1 MRSAQVSERVTGRTD
16 FIDDLT
22 FDGML
27 HGRFV
32 RIAAAHARILGI
44 DASAAA
50 RLPGVVAIFE
60 AGDLTVSGIAPRY
73 GPIVRDQP
81 VLASGTTRYEGEPV
95 ALVVAETEEVAAE
108 AARQVEVRFE
118 VLEPI
123 LTVEDAM
130 SRALLHDPADRPPEQ
145 EGWKQTNVMG
155 EWNFGWGDVD
165 CGVAEST
172 FTIEARYATP
182 FAHHFAI
189 ETHGCIGIPTT
200 DGVRILSS
208 AQHPFIHRRVLA
220 EMLGLPLDAV
230 QVVSSPMGG
239 SFGSKGYPKVEP
251 AAALVAH
258 LLQRPVKI
266 ALTAEEAFAT
276 AQREA
281 SVVTARSGF
290 DADGRLVFQDMA
302 IDFLVGA
309 YADISPRV
317 VAKSG
322 LHALAPYHTPNARIR
337 ARGIFTTTPPTTAFR
352 GFGAVHTAFALEGQM
367 DRAAAAMGRDP
378 VELRLQNMRAKGA
391 RSAYGETPV
400 DGDWPALLRMAATG
414 LGRDLQRPDGV
425 GTGVAMGIKTCIPAT
440 TSTARVRL
448 RQDGTAVV
456 EVGTSEMGQGTP
468 ALMADLAATRMGL
481 GQAQVTVLA
490 GDTFSVPSDALT
502 ASSRSAV
509 HMGNAVLS
517 ACDALLARLAEGERA
532 LPGQDLVAEGSFA
545 AASDDGHPL
554 GGPTPF
560 YEAVAT
566 GVEVRIDRE
575 TGHLSIDRVVHATDA
590 GKVLDRQRATGL
602 DEGGLVMGLGLATAE
617 QLIHA
622 DDGRLLNGSSLDYRI
637 PTIGDRPA
645 HMLSLFQENGDGPG
659 PSGSKGLAEGGIL
672 AIAPALAAAI
682 HDATGVFFDELPIT
696 PERIWRALQAQSDR

>member
-1 MRSAQVSERVTGRTD
+1 MRAAQVSERVVGRTD
-16 FIDDLT
+16 FVDDVVIE
-22 FDGML
+22 GML

-32 RIAAAHARILGI
+32 RLAAAHARILRI

-50 RLPGVVAIFE
+50 RMPGVVRIFE
-60 AGDLTVSGIAPRY
+60 ASDFMVKGAAPTF

-81 VLASGTTRYEGEPV
+81 VLAAATTRYEGEPV
-95 ALVVAETEEVAAE
+95 ALVVGETEAEAAE
-108 AARQVEVRFE
+108 AARHVDVQFE
-118 VLEPI
+118 ALHPI
-123 LTVEDAM
+123 LTVDDAM
-130 SRALLHDPADRPPEQ
+130 NAPPLHDPGDRPPEQ
-145 EGWKQTNVMG
+145 EAWKHSNVMG
-155 EWNFGWGDVD
+155 EWNFGWGDLD
-165 CGVAEST
+165 RGIAESA
-172 FTIEARYATP
+172 FTIEARYSTP

-189 ETHGCIGIPTT
+189 ETHGCVGIPLE
-200 DGVRILSS
+200 GGIRILSS
-208 AQHPFIHRRVLA
+208 AQHPFIHRRVIA
-220 EMLGLPLDAV
+220 EMLGLPLEAV
-230 QVVSSPMGG
+230 QVIASPMGG

-251 AAALVAH
+251 AAALAAQ

-290 DADGRLVFQDMA
+290 DPDGRLLFQDMA

-309 YADISPRV
+309 YSDISPRV
-317 VAKSG
+317 VSKSG

-378 VELRLQNMRAKGA
+378 VELRLQNMRAKGSP
-391 RSAYGETPV
+391 SAHRETPV
-400 DGDWPALLRMAATG
+400 DGDWPGLLRIVADG
-414 LGRDLQRPDGV
+414 LGRDLPRPDGV
-425 GTGVAMGIKTCIPAT
+425 GRGMAMGVKTCIPAT
-440 TSTARVRL
+440 SSTARVRL
-448 RQDGTAVV
+448 RHDGNAVV
-456 EVGTSEMGQGTP
+456 EVGTSEMGQGTT
-468 ALMADLAATRMGL
+468 ALVADLAAARLGL
-481 GQAQVTVLA
+481 RQNQVTVLA
-490 GDTFSVPSDALT
+490 GDTSTVPADALT

-509 HMGNAVLS
+509 HMGNAVLA
-517 ACDALLARLAEGERA
+517 ACDAVMTRLADGEQA
-532 LPGQDLVAEGSFA
+532 VLGQDLVCEGTFSA
-545 AASDDGHPL
+545 PADDEHPL

-575 TGHLSIDRVVHATDA
+575 TGLLSVDRVVHATDA

-602 DEGGLVMGLGLATAE
+602 DEGGLVMGLGLATSE

-622 DDGRLLNGSSLDYRI
+622 EDGRLLNGSSLDYRI

-645 HMLSLFQENGDGPG
+645 QVVSLFQENGDGPG

-682 HDATGVFFDELPIT
+682 HDAIGVFFDELPIT
-696 PERIWRALQAQSDR
+696 PERIWRALQTEPDR

>member
-1 MRSAQVSERVTGRTD
+1 MRAAQVSERVVGRTD
-16 FIDDLT
+16 FVDDVAVE
-22 FDGML
+22 GML

-32 RIAAAHARILGI
+32 RLAAAHARILRI
-44 DASAAA
+44 DATVAA
-50 RLPGVVAIFE
+50 RMPGVVRIFE
-60 AGDLTVSGIAPRY
+60 SDDFMVNGAAPRY

-95 ALVVAETEEVAAE
+95 ALVVAQTEAEAAE
-108 AARQVEVRFE
+108 AARQVSVQFE
-118 VLEPI
+118 ALQPI
-123 LTVEDAM
+123 LTVDDAM
-130 SRALLHDPADRPPEQ
+130 DAPPLHDPAGRPPEQ
-145 EGWKQTNVMG
+145 EAWKHTNVMG
-155 EWNFGWGDVD
+155 EWHFGWGDVD
-165 CGVAEST
+165 RGIAESA
-172 FTIEARYATP
+172 FTIEARYSTP

-189 ETHGCIGIPTT
+189 ETHGCIGIPLA
-200 DGVRILSS
+200 GGIRILSS
-208 AQHPFIHRRVLA
+208 AQHPFIHRRVIA
-220 EMLGLPLDAV
+220 EMLGVPIEAV
-230 QVVSSPMGG
+230 QVISSPMGG

-251 AAALVAH
+251 AAALAAH

-281 SVVTARSGF
+281 SVVTARTGF
-290 DADGRLVFQDMA
+290 AADGRLLFQDMA

-317 VAKSG
+317 VSKSG

-367 DRAAAAMGRDP
+367 ERAAAAMGRDP
-378 VELRLQNMRAKGA
+378 VDLRLQNMRAKGA
-391 RSAYGETPV
+391 PSAHREAPV
-400 DGDWPALLRMAATG
+400 DGDWPELLRIVAAG
-414 LGRDLQRPDGV
+414 LGRDLPRPDGV
-425 GTGVAMGIKTCIPAT
+425 GRGVAMGIKSCIPAT
-440 TSTARVRL
+440 SSTARVRL
-448 RQDGTAVV
+448 RHDGNAVV
-456 EVGTSEMGQGTP
+456 EVGTSEMGQGTT
-468 ALMADLAATRMGL
+468 ALVADLAAARL
-481 GQAQVTVLA
+481 GVRQTSVAVVA
-490 GDTFSVPSDALT
+490 GDTSNVPTDALT

-509 HMGNAVLS
+509 HMGNAVLA
-517 ACDALLARLAEGERA
+517 ACDAVMTRLADGERA
-532 LPGQDLVAEGSFA
+532 VPGQDLVCEGTFSA
-545 AASDDGHPL
+545 PTDDEHPL

-575 TGHLSIDRVVHATDA
+575 TGLLTVDRVVHATDA
-590 GKVLDRQRATGL
+590 GKVLDRQRAAGL
-602 DEGGLVMGLGLATAE
+602 DEGGLVMGLGLATSE

-622 DDGRLLNGSSLDYRI
+622 EDGRLLNGTSLDYRI

-645 HMLSLFQENGDGPG
+645 HVVSLFQENGDGPG

-696 PERIWRALQAQSDR
+696 PERIWRALQAEPDR